1 MFFILFKCQIPEYLI
16 PTEKF
21 EFKEPVL
28 YEYVNSDFERFEDF
42 LEAIRDD

>member
-1 MFFILFKCQIPEYLI
+1 MLFRSLGEYLI